1 MDQPPM
7 TRPQPTSEAL
17 LRDYF
22 HGKDENRPLYIA
34 RAFAPDARLRMI
46 LKTQAIAFPSEVE
59 GAPGIA
65 DTLVRKF
72 GQTYENVYTFYLA
85 RPTAGARLD
94 QFACDWMVAMTDKT
108 SGQVR
113 VGCGSYDWHFQADP
127 HLVRELAITIDAME
141 VLPAETAGAVFDWI
155 TALPYPWTDRAAI
168 SAGAPALAALRPVL
182 AYLNRADA

>member
-1 MDQPPM
+1 M

-59 GAPGIA
+59 GEPGIA

-94 QFACDWMVAMTDKT
+94 QFVCDWMVAMTDKT
-108 SGQVR
+108 SSQVR
-113 VGCGSYDWHFQADP
+113 VGCGSYDWRFQADP

-168 SAGAPALAALRPVL
+168 SAGAPALLALRPVL
-182 AYLNRADA
+182 AYLNRADQS

>member
-1 MDQPPM
+1 M